1 MKDDNFALIQPNIE
15 NNALLREPQK
25 EGFLAIS
32 NHYNPEN
39 TKREIGIVL
48 PVGCGKSG
56 LITLTPFAIKSK
68 RTLVIA
74 PNLNIKEQLYQE
86 FNPSNLQMF
95 YQKCKVIDITKYPE
109 PAKIE
114 GKNTNKVD
122 LEEADVVVTNIQQI
136 QGTENKWLN
145 SLSSD
150 FFDLIL
156 VDEAHHNVADSWS
169 RVRSQ
174 FPNAKIVNFSATPSR
189 ADGQSMEGEIIYSYP
204 IFKAIENGFVK
215 RLTAKV
221 LNPTSLKYVRKQD
234 GQEIEVS
241 LDEVIR
247 LGEEDAD
254 FRRSI
259 VSSEES
265 LSTIIDC
272 SIRELNNLRNKTSDN
287 NHKIIASALNYTH
300 CIQIT
305 EAYRARDLRADYIHS
320 REDSKVNS
328 RILEK
333 LDNHELDVIVQVR
346 KLGEGFDHPYLS
358 IATVCSI
365 FSHLSPFAQFV
376 GRVMRVIDQN
386 DKNSLKNQGVVIYH
400 AGSNI
405 ARRWSDF
412 QEFSEADQDYFDQL
426 LPVDEVNF
434 TDNNELTREPY
445 QRTSTNYI
453 EIREQD
459 SVTIE
464 ELPLLKDDIEALKA
478 VELLR
483 SKGYDVKLSP
493 IPVTKQKRR
502 IASKTA
508 LDDLNKIKTGEIL
521 SKRNINSEGKE
532 LDKNYLG
539 KTNFVIVKSAID
551 RKCNELIGRSSGQR
565 HEFTQHELD
574 NINENL
580 DSILATVEMEL
591 FNGKA

>member
-1 MKDDNFALIQPNIE
+1 MQVWAFL
-15 NNALLREPQK
+15 NASR
-25 EGFLAIS
+25 
-32 NHYNPEN
+32 YNYNSES

-74 PNLNIKEQLYQE
+74 PNLNIRKQLFE
-86 FNPSNLQMF
+86 DFNPSNSQMF
-95 YQKCKVIDITKYPE
+95 YQKCKVIEVNQYPE
-109 PAKIE
+109 PAIID
-114 GKNTNKVD
+114 GKNTNIVD
-122 LEEADVVVTNIQQI
+122 LEKADVVITNIQQI

-189 ADGQSMEGEIIYSYP
+189 ADGQLMEGEIIYSYP

-221 LNPTSLKYVRKQD
+221 LNPAFLKYVRKKD

-247 LGEEDAD
+247 LGEEDSD
-254 FRRSI
+254 FRKSI

-272 SIRELNNLRNKTSDN
+272 SIRELNKLRANTSESR
-287 NHKIIASALNYTH
+287 HKIIASALNYEH
-300 CIQIT
+300 CSQIT
-305 EAYRARDLRADYIHS
+305 EAYRARSLRADYIHS
-320 REDSKVNS
+320 LEDGKENLRV
-328 RILEK
+328 LQK

-346 KLGEGFDHPYLS
+346 KLGEGFDHPFLS
-358 IATVCSI
+358 VAAVCSI
-365 FSHLSPFAQFV
+365 FSNLSPFAQFV
-376 GRVMRVIDQN
+376 GRIMRVIDQN
-386 DKNSLKNQGVVIYH
+386 DKNSPNNQGIVVYH
-400 AGSNI
+400 AGANI
-405 ARRWSDF
+405 AKRWSDF
-412 QEFSEADQDYFDQL
+412 QVFSEADQDYFDQL

-434 TDNNELTREPY
+434 TDSDELTREPH

-483 SKGYDVKLSP
+483 SKGFDVRLVP
-493 IPVTKQKRR
+493 IYVPKQPKRQ
-502 IASKTA
+502 AAKKA
-508 LDDLNKIKTGEIL
+508 LDERVKIKTGEL
-521 SKRNINSEGKE
+521 LAKHHTNPKGKE
-532 LDKNYLG
+532 LDTTHLNNE
-539 KTNFVIVKSAID
+539 NFVIVKRAID
-551 RKCNELIGRSSGQR
+551 RKCNELVGRKSGQR
-565 HEFTQHELD
+565 HELTQDELD

>member
-1 MKDDNFALIQPNIE
+1 MKEDNFALIQPKIE
-15 NNALLREPQK
+15 NNHLLREPQK

-32 NHYNPEN
+32 NHYNSES

-74 PNLNIKEQLYQE
+74 PNLNIKSQLFE
-86 FNPSNLQMF
+86 DFNPSNSKMF
-95 YQKCKVIDITKYPE
+95 YQKCRVIEDNKYPE
-109 PAKIE
+109 PAIIE
-114 GKNTNKVD
+114 GKNTNIVD
-122 LEEADVVVTNIQQI
+122 LEEADVVITNIQQI

-189 ADGQSMEGEIIYSYP
+189 ADGQLMEGEIIYSYP

-221 LNPTSLKYVRKQD
+221 LNPASLKYVRKQD

-241 LDEVIR
+241 LEEVIR
-247 LGEEDAD
+247 LGEEDSD
-254 FRRSI
+254 FRKSI

-272 SIRELNNLRNKTSDN
+272 SIRELNKLRTNTSESR
-287 NHKIIASALNYTH
+287 HKIIASALNYEH
-300 CIQIT
+300 CNQIT
-305 EAYRARDLRADYIHS
+305 EAYRARSLRADYIHS
-320 REDSKVNS
+320 LEDGRENL
-328 RILEK
+328 RILQK
-333 LDNHELDVIVQVR
+333 LNNHELDVIVQVR
-346 KLGEGFDHPYLS
+346 KLGEGFDHPFLS
-358 IATVCSI
+358 VAAVCSI
-365 FSHLSPFAQFV
+365 FSNLSPFAQFV
-376 GRVMRVIDQN
+376 GRIMRVIDQN
-386 DKNSLKNQGVVIYH
+386 DKNSPNNQGIVVYH
-400 AGSNI
+400 AGANI
-405 ARRWSDF
+405 AKRWSDF
-412 QEFSEADQDYFDQL
+412 QVFSEADQDYFDQL

-434 TDNNELTREPY
+434 TDNNELTLEPH

-483 SKGYDVKLSP
+483 SKGYDVRLSP
-493 IPVTKQKRR
+493 IPITKQKRR
-502 IASKTA
+502 LASKTA
-508 LDDLNKIKTGEIL
+508 LDNLVKIKTGEL
-521 SKRNINSEGKE
+521 LGKHNTNPKGKE
-532 LDKNYLG
+532 LDTKHLN
-539 KTNFVIVKSAID
+539 KENFVIVKSYID
-551 RKCNELIGRSSGQR
+551 KKCNELIGKSSGKR
-565 HEFTQHELD
+565 HEFTQNELD

-580 DSILATVEMEL
+580 DSILADVEMEL